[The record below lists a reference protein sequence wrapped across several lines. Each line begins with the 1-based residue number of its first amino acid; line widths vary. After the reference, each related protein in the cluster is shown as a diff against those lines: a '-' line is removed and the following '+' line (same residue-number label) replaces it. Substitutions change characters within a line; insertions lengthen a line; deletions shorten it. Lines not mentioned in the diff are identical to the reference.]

1 MASTPAERLY
11 VVYEAYSK
19 AYGRRAQDWKDART
33 NAQTDTIFRNV
44 ESLEALYLKAAK
56 QALDTNAQAVEN
68 AFEAAKAA
76 QREINDA
83 YQEAKDIVDKIK
95 LVGSVVSKV
104 GDLIRKAGGK

>member
-1 MASTPAERLY
+1 MASTPEERLY
-11 VVYEAYSK
+11 VVYEAYSQ
-19 AYGRRAQDWKDART
+19 AYGRRAQDWKDAKT
-33 NAQTDTIFRNV
+33 KAQADTIFKNV

-76 QREINDA
+76 QKEVNDA
-83 YQEAKDIVDKIK
+83 YEEAKGIADKIK

-104 GDLIRKAGGK
+104 GDLIKKAGGK